1 MKKQKLYELIGRL
14 TVYAIGYVGMVAI
27 AVNTLS
33 YIVCNCIT
41 TIK

>member
-14 TVYAIGYVGMVAI
+14 TVYAIGYVATIAI
-27 AVNTLS
+27 SLNILV
-33 YIVCNCIT
+33 YVVCNCIT

>member
-14 TVYAIGYVGMVAI
+14 TVYAVGYVGMVAI
-27 AVNTLS
+27 SINALS
-33 YIVCNCIT
+33 YIICNCVT

>member
-1 MKKQKLYELIGRL
+1 MKKQKIYELIGRAV
-14 TVYAIGYVGMVAI
+14 TYIAGYVVI
-27 AVNTLS
+27 SAVTLQVLV

>member
-1 MKKQKLYELIGRL
+1 MKKQKIYEMIGHL
-14 TVYAIGYVGMVAI
+14 VVLAVGYIGIVAVSI
-27 AVNTLS
+27 QILN